1 MGEGQN
7 KDRSE
12 VRGQRSENSD
22 ANRETRTAKLS
33 LSVYM
38 ITYNN
43 GATIEKALQS
53 VAGWADEIVVVDSH
67 SADGVQE
74 ITQRYTEKLLQY
86 DTKDLREKYQ
96 YAQDQCAH
104 QWVLFIDADEWL
116 THDIKEEISSII
128 QGQSLYDG
136 FIVNRRNMYLGREI
150 KYGGWYPDK
159 EIRLYRK
166 EKGCWEGGIHAKI
179 TIDGK
184 VGTLKHYYM
193 HTPYADTAH
202 QIRTIDRYSEAF
214 AEDLRTS
221 GKRFHLFNMITRP
234 MYRFF
239 RDYILKRGFL
249 DGIPG
254 LIIVAST
261 MYYVFMKYA
270 KLWEMEMKEGK
281 KQFGVRS

>member
-7 KDRSE
+7 RE
-12 VRGQRSENSD
+12 RSENSD
-22 ANRETRTAKLS
+22 TKLETRNAKPL

-53 VAGWADEIVVVDSH
+53 VADWADEVIVVDSH
-67 SADGVQE
+67 SADGAQK
-74 ITQRYTEKLLQY
+74 IIQRYTEKLLQY
-86 DTKDLREKYQ
+86 DTQDLREKYQ
-96 YAQDQCAH
+96 YAQDQCTH

-116 THDIKEEISSII
+116 THDIKEEISNII

-150 KYGGWYPDK
+150 KYGGWYPDR

-166 EKGCWEGGIHAKI
+166 EKGRWEGGIHAKI
-179 TIDGK
+179 AINGK
-184 VGTLKHYYM
+184 IGTLKTYYM

-202 QIRTIDRYSEAF
+202 QIRTIDRYSEAY
-214 AEDLRTS
+214 AEDLRSS
-221 GKRFHLFNMITRP
+221 GRRFHLYNMITRP
-234 MYRFF
+234 IYRFF
-239 RDYILKRGFL
+239 RDYVLKRGCL

-261 MYYVFMKYA
+261 MYYVFMKHA
-270 KLWEMEMKEGK
+270 KLWEIEMKVRK
-281 KQFGVRS
+281 KSSAFGVRSSE

>member
-1 MGEGQN
+1 
-7 KDRSE
+7 
-12 VRGQRSENSD
+12 
-22 ANRETRTAKLS
+22 
-33 LSVYM
+33 M

-43 GATIEKALQS
+43 GATIERALKS
-53 VAGWADEIVVVDSH
+53 VAGWADEVVVVDSQ
-67 SADGVQE
+67 STDGAQE
-74 ITQRYTEKLLQY
+74 IIQRYTERLLQY

-96 YAQDQCAH
+96 YAHDQCANP
-104 QWVLFIDADEWL
+104 WALFIDADEWL
-116 THDIKEEISSII
+116 TPDIREEITKVIS
-128 QGQSLYDG
+128 GQSLYDG
-136 FIVNRRNMYLGREI
+136 FEVNRRNMYLGREI
-150 KYGGWYPDK
+150 KFGGWYPDR

-166 EKGCWEGGIHAKI
+166 ERGRWEGGIHAKI
-179 TIDGK
+179 TVDGK

-214 AEDLRTS
+214 ASDLRSS
-221 GKRFHLFNMITRP
+221 GRRFHLWNMITRP

-254 LIIVAST
+254 IIIVSST

-270 KLWEMEMKEGK
+270 KLWEMEQRERATEISAIGD
-281 KQFGVRS
+281 QRSG